1 MPERNPKGETWIC
14 PQPGR
19 GGRLRVAVAYPN
31 TYWVGMSNLG
41 FQAILRAFLEKP
53 GFDVKRVFWDGSGLQ
68 FPDGGRTL
76 NEFDVVAFSVS
87 YQPDI
92 VHLPRMLE
100 AGKAATPAPRKS
112 RPLLVGGGVALTLNP
127 EPAAPLFD
135 VIAIGESEP
144 FLESL
149 TELLLSNSREGGPED
164 LIHQLTS
171 LPGAYTPSLYKTEES
186 EDGLTLSHP
195 VHGASAT
202 VRRVFLDSLD
212 ANPARP
218 AVVTRDTEFG
228 NMYPMEISR
237 GCPAG
242 CAFCAAAVVCSPVR
256 FLGKERFIEEVE
268 IGLRYRKKIGLVGTA
283 VSYHPDLLDLA
294 GEIHKRDG
302 SFSPSSIRLE
312 RLSPELAGLL
322 AQSRHRTVSI
332 APESASEKLRAS
344 IGKEVADSD
353 IINAVDI
360 LQSAGIPNLKLYFM
374 VGLPGEE
381 DPDALGI
388 IDMVDRVRLCMIKH
402 GRKKGRVGT
411 VSVSINP
418 FVPKP
423 HTALERSPMAEEA
436 VLSGRIG
443 KVRNGLRRLG
453 GVKVQAGSVRGAY
466 LDGLFSLGDRRI
478 TGFLGDIPRAGLSLK
493 RLDKLIP
500 NASQILLAERS
511 GKLPWHFIKN

>member
-1 MPERNPKGETWIC
+1 MYERNPKDETWIC
-14 PQPGR
+14 PPPGR

-41 FQAILRAFLEKP
+41 FQAVLRAFLEKP

-68 FPDGGRTL
+68 FPDGGRAL

-100 AGKAATPAPRKS
+100 AGRAAVPAPRRS
-112 RPLLVGGGVALTLNP
+112 RPLLVGGGVTLTLNP
-127 EPAAPLFD
+127 EPAAPLLD

-149 TELLLSNSREGGPED
+149 TELLQSNSRGGGSED
-164 LIHQLTS
+164 LTHQLAS
-171 LPGAYTPSLYKTEES
+171 LPGAYIPSLYTTEES
-186 EDGLTLSHP
+186 EDGLMLPHP
-195 VHGASAT
+195 VGSVGAT
-202 VRRVFLDSLD
+202 VRRVFLKNLD
-212 ANPARP
+212 DHPARP
-218 AVVTRDTEFG
+218 AVVTRGTEFG
-228 NMYPMEISR
+228 TMYPLEISR

-242 CAFCAAAVVCSPVR
+242 CAFCAAAAVCSPVR
-256 FLGKERFIEEVE
+256 FLRKERFIEEVE

-283 VSYHPDLLDLA
+283 VSYHPDLFDFGA
-294 GEIHKRDG
+294 EIHKRGG

-312 RLSPELAGLL
+312 RLNPELAGLL
-322 AQSRHRTVSI
+322 AQSRHKTVSI
-332 APESASEKLRAS
+332 APESASERLRAS
-344 IGKEVADSD
+344 IGKGVADSS

-360 LQSAGIPNLKLYFM
+360 LQDAGLPNLKLYFM

-381 DPDALGI
+381 DSDALGI
-388 IDMVDRVRLCMIKH
+388 IDLVDRVRSRMIKH
-402 GRKKGRVGT
+402 GRKKGRMGSI
-411 VSVSINP
+411 SVSINP

-423 HTALERSPMAEEA
+423 HTALERSPMAEET

-443 KVRNGLRRLG
+443 KVRDGLKRLG
-453 GVKVQAGSVRGAY
+453 GVKVQAGSVRAAY
-466 LDGLFSLGDRRI
+466 LDGLISLGDRRI
-478 TGFLGDIPRAGLSLK
+478 TGFLGDIPRSGLSMK

-500 NASQILLAERS
+500 SASQILLSERS
-511 GKLPWHFIKN
+511 GKLPWHFIEN